1 MGASPLVVADSPG
14 KFLVVGKV
22 SRPHGIAGE
31 IKVQLAPEYD
41 GIVEAVRRVYLDDA
55 EHPYRVLAQRA
66 HQGGVLLRLERVVTR
81 NAAEALRGA
90 RVLIRASDLPDLPP
104 GEYYAYQ
111 LIGLRVVRESGEA
124 LGELSEVLRTG
135 SNDVYVVK
143 TAKGELLLPAIE
155 SVIRAVDLEAGTMTV
170 IVPEGLE

>member
-1 MGASPLVVADSPG
+1 MTESLH
-14 KFLVVGKV
+14 KFLAIGKV

-31 IKVQLAPEYD
+31 IKVQLAPEYE
-41 GIVEAVRRVYLDDA
+41 GVLEAVRRVYLNDA

-66 HQGGVLLRLERVVTR
+66 HQGGVLLRLERVATR

-90 RVLIRASDLPDLPP
+90 RVLIRTSDLPDLPP
-104 GEYYAYQ
+104 GEYYTYQ

-143 TAKGELLLPAIE
+143 TADGELLLPAIE
-155 SVIRAVDLEAGTMTV
+155 SVIRGIELEAGTMTV
-170 IVPEGLE
+170 IVPPGLE

>member
-1 MGASPLVVADSPG
+1 MAESLH
-14 KFLVVGKV
+14 KFLAIGKV

-41 GIVEAVRRVYLDDA
+41 GVLEAVRRVYLNDA

-66 HQGGVLLRLERVVTR
+66 HQGGVLLRLERVATR

-90 RVLIRASDLPDLPP
+90 RVLIRTSDLPDLPP
-104 GEYYAYQ
+104 GEYYTYQ

-143 TAKGELLLPAIE
+143 TADGELLLPAIE
-155 SVIRAVDLEAGTMTV
+155 SVIRGIDLEAGTMTV
-170 IVPEGLE
+170 IVPPGLE

>member
-1 MGASPLVVADSPG
+1 MTESLH
-14 KFLVVGKV
+14 KFLAIGKV

-31 IKVQLAPEYD
+31 IKVQLAPEYE
-41 GIVEAVRRVYLDDA
+41 GVLEAVRRVYLNDA

-66 HQGGVLLRLERVVTR
+66 HQGGVLLRLERVATR

-90 RVLIRASDLPDLPP
+90 RVLIRTSDLPDLPP
-104 GEYYAYQ
+104 GEYYTYQ

-143 TAKGELLLPAIE
+143 TADGELLLPAIE
-155 SVIRAVDLEAGTMTV
+155 SVIRGIDLKAGTMTV
-170 IVPEGLE
+170 IVPPGLE

>member
-1 MGASPLVVADSPG
+1 VAELLR
-14 KFLVVGKV
+14 KFLIIGKV

-31 IKVQLAPEYD
+31 IKVQLAPEYEGVFD
-41 GIVEAVRRVYLDDA
+41 GVGRVYLNDA
-55 EHPYRVLAQRA
+55 EHPYRVLSHRV
-66 HQGGVLLRLERVVTR
+66 HQGGVLLRLEHIVNR

-90 RVLIRASDLPDLPP
+90 RVLICTSDLPALPP
-104 GEYYAYQ
+104 GEYYTYQ

-143 TAKGELLLPAIE
+143 TTTGELLLPAIE
-155 SVIRAVDLEAGTMTV
+155 SVIRAIDLEAGTMTV
-170 IVPEGLE
+170 VVPAGLE